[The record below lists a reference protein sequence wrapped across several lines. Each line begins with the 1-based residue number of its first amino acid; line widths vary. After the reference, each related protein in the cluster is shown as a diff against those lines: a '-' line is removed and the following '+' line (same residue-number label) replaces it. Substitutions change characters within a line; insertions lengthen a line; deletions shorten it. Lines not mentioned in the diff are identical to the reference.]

1 MNVERLVRVMLLH
14 LFAAFCF
21 SGRGQAGDVVISQIY
36 GGGGNSWAVFKND
49 FVELYNRTGLPV
61 DLSGWSV
68 QYASATGSTWSVT
81 PLSGLI
87 QPRRYYLIQLGSGG
101 STGADLPT
109 PDATGTTNM
118 SATAGKVSLV
128 DSTSGRSGACP
139 TAGIM
144 DLVGYGST
152 ANCFEGHPIA
162 NLSSTLGAIRSGELD
177 TGDNAADF
185 VVAAPSPRNSSY
197 VPLPVQLVAFTGSR
211 GEPGEVVLQWTTISE
226 VNNFGFYVQRKRSG
240 DQLFSDLPQ
249 GFVPGQGTSLVRH
262 DYLYFDRNALSER
275 CSYRLKQ
282 VDLDGTANYSDTIR
296 IEGATTGVPGE
307 SGSAFALHQNYP
319 NPFNPTTTFEYT
331 VGGVV
336 ALSRA
341 LSSGVEGHECTNV
354 RLVVFDLLGREVAV
368 LVNAGKPAG
377 SHSVEFD
384 GTGLPSGVYIYQ
396 LIAGPYVERR
406 KMMLM
411 K

>member
-1 MNVERLVRVMLLH
+1 MNIGRRVRMTLVYLI
-14 LFAAFCF
+14 AAVCF
-21 SGRGQAGDVVISQIY
+21 STGAEAGDVVISQIY
-36 GGGGNSWAVFKND
+36 GGGGNSGAVFKND

-68 QYASATGSTWSVT
+68 QYASAAGSTWAVT
-81 PLSGLI
+81 LLSGLI
-87 QPRRYYLIQLGSGG
+87 QPRRYYLIQVGSGG

-109 PDATGTTNM
+109 PDAAGTTNM
-118 SATAGKVSLV
+118 SATAGKVILV
-128 DSTSGRSGACP
+128 DSTSARSGACP
-139 TAGIM
+139 TGGIV

-177 TGDNAADF
+177 TDDNAADF

-226 VNNFGFYVQRKRSG
+226 VNNFGFYVQRKKSE
-240 DQLFSDLPQ
+240 DQLFGDIPD

-262 DYLYFDRNALSER
+262 DYSFLDRNALSDR
-275 CSYRLKQ
+275 CDYRLRQ
-282 VDLDGTANYSDTIR
+282 VDLDGTVNYSDTIS

-307 SGSAFALHQNYP
+307 SGSTFGLYQNHP
-319 NPFNPTTTFEYT
+319 NPFNPST
-331 VGGVV
+331 VVTYSIGGTRDQG
-336 ALSRA
+336 L
-341 LSSGVEGHECTNV
+341 GVRDV
-354 RLVVFDLLGREVAV
+354 RLGVYDLLGREVAL
-368 LVNAGKPAG
+368 LVNARKPAG
-377 SHSVEFD
+377 SYSVNFD
-384 GTGLPSGVYIYQ
+384 GSALSSGVYIYQ
-396 LIAGPYVERR
+396 FIAGPYVERR
-406 KMMLM
+406 KMILM